1 LMIFDDFLMTFW
13 WFLMVFVSQK
23 GRKTLSHL
31 IKLPN
36 QPTLWRVTVD
46 ISDQLWGNTIQEFEP
61 KAISS
66 RRVPKCQWFLIECL
80 WPKGQNSAGSRWLRS
95 CDFPCNKILFAR
107 WLLKQEAAD
116 SWFLAFSLPFFNQ
129 YAGFIPQWYIPWPC
143 QVACNPSPSNGDGT
157 SLSLFTVY
165 TMFINWS
172 QYLNLNQET

>member
-1 LMIFDDFLMTFW
+1 MIFDDFLMTFW
-13 WFLMVFVSQK
+13 WLFDGLCVPK
-23 GRKTLSHL
+23 RKKNTFTPH
-31 IKLPN
+31 KAT
-36 QPTLWRVTVD
+36 QPTYTLKGNTRM
-46 ISDQLWGNTIQEFEP
+46 GNTIQEFEP

-80 WPKGQNSAGSRWLRS
+80 LPKSQNSAGSRWLRS

-165 TMFINWS
+165 AMFIDWS